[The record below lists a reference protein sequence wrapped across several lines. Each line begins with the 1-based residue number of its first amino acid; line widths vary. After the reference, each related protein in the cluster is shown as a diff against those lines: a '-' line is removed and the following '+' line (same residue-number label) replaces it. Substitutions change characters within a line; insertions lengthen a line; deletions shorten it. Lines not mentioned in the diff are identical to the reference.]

1 MALAED
7 EVAYDPTSSLLP
19 DDLTSEALMMPKA
32 NGVLAGVDVAL
43 EVFRETDPTLET
55 SRLVVDGSPVE
66 RGMYVAAIRGRM
78 SSILRA
84 ERTAL
89 NFVQRMSGI
98 ATAVNGY
105 VRAIDGLP
113 TQMIDTRKTLPG
125 WRLLDKYAVRMG
137 GGHNHRMSTGD
148 GILIKDNH
156 IAAMATRGESMTELI
171 QRAKHDAAH
180 IIRIEVE
187 CDTLDQVREAV
198 EAGAD
203 IILFD
208 NMTPD
213 QMREG
218 VAICKGRA
226 LTEASGGITIDTV
239 RDVAETGV
247 RPALHRSRH
256 TLGHGARHQPRGSRE
271 RGVNPLRLACA
282 AVGLLAL
289 AACGSDEPTPTTSE
303 PSGSQ
308 RIVLVGPGFDVWTVQ
323 EDGGNPEQLIG
334 GVSGESRESGT
345 NIAFRT
351 QQAQSV
357 RYTWPTWSPD
367 GRFVALSRTPGRDG
381 NALASLE
388 LFDADGSTERQL
400 HETRPGSLGLV
411 AGGAPHYA
419 LWAPTSEFLSFV
431 APRAPGQGLGL
442 FSIDPE
448 GSEPYEVAADA
459 PLYHVWSPDG
469 RHILVHQR
477 EQLLLHDTHN
487 RSTFDL
493 DADSLRYRVP
503 AFSPDGERLAYVVD
517 EGDVGKLVTS
527 ELDGTDRVTLMELQ
541 GEAAFAWSPAGGT
554 PCRCHEATIEA
565 VLRCVLH
572 RGGGR
577 IRHR

>member
-1 MALAED
+1 MLHHWHGTRDLIRMALAED

-19 DDLTSEALMMPKA
+19 NDLTSEALMMPKA

-55 SRLVVDGSPVE
+55 TRLVDDGSPVE

-171 QRAKHDAAH
+171 QRAKRDAAH
-180 IIRIEVE
+180 TIRIEVE
-187 CDTLDQVREAV
+187 CDTLEQVREAV

-247 RPALHRSRH
+247 DLLSTGAVTHSVTAL
-256 TLGHGARHQPRGSRE
+256 
-271 RGVNPLRLACA
+271 
-282 AVGLLAL
+282 
-289 AACGSDEPTPTTSE
+289 D
-303 PSGSQ
+303 
-308 RIVLVGPGFDVWTVQ
+308 I
-323 EDGGNPEQLIG
+323 
-334 GVSGESRESGT
+334 
-345 NIAFRT
+345 
-351 QQAQSV
+351 
-357 RYTWPTWSPD
+357 
-367 GRFVALSRTPGRDG
+367 
-381 NALASLE
+381 SLE
-388 LFDADGSTERQL
+388 VRVDG
-400 HETRPGSLGLV
+400 
-411 AGGAPHYA
+411 A
-419 LWAPTSEFLSFV
+419 
-431 APRAPGQGLGL
+431 
-442 FSIDPE
+442 
-448 GSEPYEVAADA
+448 
-459 PLYHVWSPDG
+459 
-469 RHILVHQR
+469 
-477 EQLLLHDTHN
+477 
-487 RSTFDL
+487 
-493 DADSLRYRVP
+493 
-503 AFSPDGERLAYVVD
+503 
-517 EGDVGKLVTS
+517 
-527 ELDGTDRVTLMELQ
+527 
-541 GEAAFAWSPAGGT
+541 
-554 PCRCHEATIEA
+554 
-565 VLRCVLH
+565 
-572 RGGGR
+572 
-577 IRHR
+577 

>member
-1 MALAED
+1 MLHHWHGTRDLIRMALAED

-55 SRLVVDGSPVE
+55 TRLVDDGSPVE

-105 VRAIDGLP
+105 VRAIEGLP

-156 IAAMATRGESMTELI
+156 IAAMATRGESMTGLI
-171 QRAKHDAAH
+171 RRAKRDAAH
-180 IIRIEVE
+180 TIRIEVE
-187 CDTLDQVREAV
+187 CDTLEQVREAV

-247 RPALHRSRH
+247 DLLSTGAVTHSVTAL
-256 TLGHGARHQPRGSRE
+256 
-271 RGVNPLRLACA
+271 
-282 AVGLLAL
+282 
-289 AACGSDEPTPTTSE
+289 D
-303 PSGSQ
+303 
-308 RIVLVGPGFDVWTVQ
+308 I
-323 EDGGNPEQLIG
+323 
-334 GVSGESRESGT
+334 
-345 NIAFRT
+345 
-351 QQAQSV
+351 
-357 RYTWPTWSPD
+357 
-367 GRFVALSRTPGRDG
+367 
-381 NALASLE
+381 SLE
-388 LFDADGSTERQL
+388 VRVDG
-400 HETRPGSLGLV
+400 
-411 AGGAPHYA
+411 A
-419 LWAPTSEFLSFV
+419 
-431 APRAPGQGLGL
+431 
-442 FSIDPE
+442 
-448 GSEPYEVAADA
+448 
-459 PLYHVWSPDG
+459 
-469 RHILVHQR
+469 
-477 EQLLLHDTHN
+477 
-487 RSTFDL
+487 
-493 DADSLRYRVP
+493 
-503 AFSPDGERLAYVVD
+503 
-517 EGDVGKLVTS
+517 
-527 ELDGTDRVTLMELQ
+527 
-541 GEAAFAWSPAGGT
+541 
-554 PCRCHEATIEA
+554 
-565 VLRCVLH
+565 
-572 RGGGR
+572 
-577 IRHR
+577 

>member
-1 MALAED
+1 MLHHWHGTRELIRMALAED

-55 SRLVVDGSPVE
+55 TRLVVDGSPVE

-171 QRAKHDAAH
+171 QRAKRDAAH
-180 IIRIEVE
+180 TIRIEVE

-208 NMTPD
+208 NMTPE

-247 RPALHRSRH
+247 DLLSTGAVTHSVTAL
-256 TLGHGARHQPRGSRE
+256 
-271 RGVNPLRLACA
+271 
-282 AVGLLAL
+282 
-289 AACGSDEPTPTTSE
+289 D
-303 PSGSQ
+303 
-308 RIVLVGPGFDVWTVQ
+308 I
-323 EDGGNPEQLIG
+323 
-334 GVSGESRESGT
+334 
-345 NIAFRT
+345 
-351 QQAQSV
+351 
-357 RYTWPTWSPD
+357 
-367 GRFVALSRTPGRDG
+367 
-381 NALASLE
+381 SLE
-388 LFDADGSTERQL
+388 VRVDG
-400 HETRPGSLGLV
+400 
-411 AGGAPHYA
+411 
-419 LWAPTSEFLSFV
+419 
-431 APRAPGQGLGL
+431 
-442 FSIDPE
+442 
-448 GSEPYEVAADA
+448 
-459 PLYHVWSPDG
+459 
-469 RHILVHQR
+469 
-477 EQLLLHDTHN
+477 
-487 RSTFDL
+487 
-493 DADSLRYRVP
+493 
-503 AFSPDGERLAYVVD
+503 
-517 EGDVGKLVTS
+517 
-527 ELDGTDRVTLMELQ
+527 
-541 GEAAFAWSPAGGT
+541 
-554 PCRCHEATIEA
+554 
-565 VLRCVLH
+565 
-572 RGGGR
+572 
-577 IRHR
+577 

>member
-1 MALAED
+1 MLHHWHGTRDLIRMALAED

-55 SRLVVDGSPVE
+55 TRLVDDGSPVE

-171 QRAKHDAAH
+171 RRAKHDAAH
-180 IIRIEVE
+180 TIRIEVE

-208 NMTPD
+208 NMTPE

-247 RPALHRSRH
+247 DLLSTGAVTHSVAAL
-256 TLGHGARHQPRGSRE
+256 
-271 RGVNPLRLACA
+271 
-282 AVGLLAL
+282 
-289 AACGSDEPTPTTSE
+289 D
-303 PSGSQ
+303 
-308 RIVLVGPGFDVWTVQ
+308 I
-323 EDGGNPEQLIG
+323 
-334 GVSGESRESGT
+334 
-345 NIAFRT
+345 
-351 QQAQSV
+351 
-357 RYTWPTWSPD
+357 
-367 GRFVALSRTPGRDG
+367 
-381 NALASLE
+381 SLE
-388 LFDADGSTERQL
+388 VRVDG
-400 HETRPGSLGLV
+400 
-411 AGGAPHYA
+411 
-419 LWAPTSEFLSFV
+419 
-431 APRAPGQGLGL
+431 
-442 FSIDPE
+442 
-448 GSEPYEVAADA
+448 
-459 PLYHVWSPDG
+459 
-469 RHILVHQR
+469 
-477 EQLLLHDTHN
+477 
-487 RSTFDL
+487 
-493 DADSLRYRVP
+493 
-503 AFSPDGERLAYVVD
+503 
-517 EGDVGKLVTS
+517 
-527 ELDGTDRVTLMELQ
+527 
-541 GEAAFAWSPAGGT
+541 
-554 PCRCHEATIEA
+554 
-565 VLRCVLH
+565 
-572 RGGGR
+572 
-577 IRHR
+577 

>member
-1 MALAED
+1 MLHHWHGTRDLIRMALAED

-55 SRLVVDGSPVE
+55 TRLIDDGSPVE

-105 VRAIDGLP
+105 VRAIEGLP

-171 QRAKHDAAH
+171 QRAKRDAAH
-180 IIRIEVE
+180 TIRIEVE

-247 RPALHRSRH
+247 DLLSTGAVTHSVTALDISLEVRV
-256 TLGHGARHQPRGSRE
+256 HGA
-271 RGVNPLRLACA
+271 
-282 AVGLLAL
+282 
-289 AACGSDEPTPTTSE
+289 
-303 PSGSQ
+303 
-308 RIVLVGPGFDVWTVQ
+308 
-323 EDGGNPEQLIG
+323 
-334 GVSGESRESGT
+334 
-345 NIAFRT
+345 
-351 QQAQSV
+351 
-357 RYTWPTWSPD
+357 
-367 GRFVALSRTPGRDG
+367 
-381 NALASLE
+381 
-388 LFDADGSTERQL
+388 
-400 HETRPGSLGLV
+400 
-411 AGGAPHYA
+411 
-419 LWAPTSEFLSFV
+419 
-431 APRAPGQGLGL
+431 
-442 FSIDPE
+442 
-448 GSEPYEVAADA
+448 
-459 PLYHVWSPDG
+459 
-469 RHILVHQR
+469 
-477 EQLLLHDTHN
+477 
-487 RSTFDL
+487 
-493 DADSLRYRVP
+493 
-503 AFSPDGERLAYVVD
+503 
-517 EGDVGKLVTS
+517 
-527 ELDGTDRVTLMELQ
+527 
-541 GEAAFAWSPAGGT
+541 
-554 PCRCHEATIEA
+554 
-565 VLRCVLH
+565 
-572 RGGGR
+572 
-577 IRHR
+577 

>member
-1 MALAED
+1 MLHHWHGTRDLIRMALAED

-55 SRLVVDGSPVE
+55 TRLVDDGSPVE

-171 QRAKHDAAH
+171 RRAKHDAAH
-180 IIRIEVE
+180 TIRIEVE

-247 RPALHRSRH
+247 DLLSTGAVTHSVTAL
-256 TLGHGARHQPRGSRE
+256 
-271 RGVNPLRLACA
+271 
-282 AVGLLAL
+282 
-289 AACGSDEPTPTTSE
+289 D
-303 PSGSQ
+303 
-308 RIVLVGPGFDVWTVQ
+308 I
-323 EDGGNPEQLIG
+323 
-334 GVSGESRESGT
+334 
-345 NIAFRT
+345 
-351 QQAQSV
+351 
-357 RYTWPTWSPD
+357 
-367 GRFVALSRTPGRDG
+367 
-381 NALASLE
+381 SLE
-388 LFDADGSTERQL
+388 VRVDG
-400 HETRPGSLGLV
+400 
-411 AGGAPHYA
+411 
-419 LWAPTSEFLSFV
+419 
-431 APRAPGQGLGL
+431 
-442 FSIDPE
+442 
-448 GSEPYEVAADA
+448 
-459 PLYHVWSPDG
+459 
-469 RHILVHQR
+469 
-477 EQLLLHDTHN
+477 
-487 RSTFDL
+487 
-493 DADSLRYRVP
+493 
-503 AFSPDGERLAYVVD
+503 
-517 EGDVGKLVTS
+517 
-527 ELDGTDRVTLMELQ
+527 
-541 GEAAFAWSPAGGT
+541 
-554 PCRCHEATIEA
+554 
-565 VLRCVLH
+565 
-572 RGGGR
+572 
-577 IRHR
+577 

>member
-1 MALAED
+1 MLHHWHGTRDLIRMALAED

-55 SRLVVDGSPVE
+55 TRLVDDGSPVE

-105 VRAIDGLP
+105 VRAIEGLP

-171 QRAKHDAAH
+171 RRAKRDAAH
-180 IIRIEVE
+180 TIRIEVE

-208 NMTPD
+208 NMTPE

-247 RPALHRSRH
+247 DLLSTGAVTHSVTAL
-256 TLGHGARHQPRGSRE
+256 
-271 RGVNPLRLACA
+271 
-282 AVGLLAL
+282 
-289 AACGSDEPTPTTSE
+289 D
-303 PSGSQ
+303 
-308 RIVLVGPGFDVWTVQ
+308 I
-323 EDGGNPEQLIG
+323 
-334 GVSGESRESGT
+334 
-345 NIAFRT
+345 
-351 QQAQSV
+351 
-357 RYTWPTWSPD
+357 
-367 GRFVALSRTPGRDG
+367 
-381 NALASLE
+381 SLE
-388 LFDADGSTERQL
+388 VRVDG
-400 HETRPGSLGLV
+400 
-411 AGGAPHYA
+411 A
-419 LWAPTSEFLSFV
+419 
-431 APRAPGQGLGL
+431 
-442 FSIDPE
+442 
-448 GSEPYEVAADA
+448 
-459 PLYHVWSPDG
+459 
-469 RHILVHQR
+469 
-477 EQLLLHDTHN
+477 
-487 RSTFDL
+487 
-493 DADSLRYRVP
+493 
-503 AFSPDGERLAYVVD
+503 
-517 EGDVGKLVTS
+517 
-527 ELDGTDRVTLMELQ
+527 
-541 GEAAFAWSPAGGT
+541 
-554 PCRCHEATIEA
+554 
-565 VLRCVLH
+565 
-572 RGGGR
+572 
-577 IRHR
+577 

>member
-1 MALAED
+1 MLHHWHGTRDLIRMALAED

-55 SRLVVDGSPVE
+55 TRLVDDGSPVE

-105 VRAIDGLP
+105 VRAIEGLP

-180 IIRIEVE
+180 TIRIEVE

-247 RPALHRSRH
+247 DLLSTGAVTHSVTAL
-256 TLGHGARHQPRGSRE
+256 
-271 RGVNPLRLACA
+271 
-282 AVGLLAL
+282 
-289 AACGSDEPTPTTSE
+289 D
-303 PSGSQ
+303 
-308 RIVLVGPGFDVWTVQ
+308 I
-323 EDGGNPEQLIG
+323 
-334 GVSGESRESGT
+334 
-345 NIAFRT
+345 
-351 QQAQSV
+351 
-357 RYTWPTWSPD
+357 
-367 GRFVALSRTPGRDG
+367 
-381 NALASLE
+381 SLE
-388 LFDADGSTERQL
+388 VRVDG
-400 HETRPGSLGLV
+400 
-411 AGGAPHYA
+411 
-419 LWAPTSEFLSFV
+419 
-431 APRAPGQGLGL
+431 
-442 FSIDPE
+442 
-448 GSEPYEVAADA
+448 
-459 PLYHVWSPDG
+459 
-469 RHILVHQR
+469 
-477 EQLLLHDTHN
+477 
-487 RSTFDL
+487 
-493 DADSLRYRVP
+493 
-503 AFSPDGERLAYVVD
+503 
-517 EGDVGKLVTS
+517 
-527 ELDGTDRVTLMELQ
+527 
-541 GEAAFAWSPAGGT
+541 
-554 PCRCHEATIEA
+554 
-565 VLRCVLH
+565 
-572 RGGGR
+572 
-577 IRHR
+577 

>member
-1 MALAED
+1 MLHHWHGTRDLIRMALAED

-55 SRLVVDGSPVE
+55 TRLVDDGSPVE

-105 VRAIDGLP
+105 VRAIEGLP

-171 QRAKHDAAH
+171 QRAKRDAAH
-180 IIRIEVE
+180 TIRIEVE

-208 NMTPD
+208 NMTPE

-247 RPALHRSRH
+247 DLLSTGAVTHSVTAL
-256 TLGHGARHQPRGSRE
+256 
-271 RGVNPLRLACA
+271 
-282 AVGLLAL
+282 
-289 AACGSDEPTPTTSE
+289 D
-303 PSGSQ
+303 
-308 RIVLVGPGFDVWTVQ
+308 I
-323 EDGGNPEQLIG
+323 
-334 GVSGESRESGT
+334 
-345 NIAFRT
+345 
-351 QQAQSV
+351 
-357 RYTWPTWSPD
+357 
-367 GRFVALSRTPGRDG
+367 
-381 NALASLE
+381 SLE
-388 LFDADGSTERQL
+388 VRVDG
-400 HETRPGSLGLV
+400 
-411 AGGAPHYA
+411 
-419 LWAPTSEFLSFV
+419 
-431 APRAPGQGLGL
+431 
-442 FSIDPE
+442 
-448 GSEPYEVAADA
+448 
-459 PLYHVWSPDG
+459 
-469 RHILVHQR
+469 
-477 EQLLLHDTHN
+477 
-487 RSTFDL
+487 
-493 DADSLRYRVP
+493 
-503 AFSPDGERLAYVVD
+503 
-517 EGDVGKLVTS
+517 
-527 ELDGTDRVTLMELQ
+527 
-541 GEAAFAWSPAGGT
+541 
-554 PCRCHEATIEA
+554 
-565 VLRCVLH
+565 
-572 RGGGR
+572 
-577 IRHR
+577 

>member
-1 MALAED
+1 MLHHWHGTRDLIRMALAED

-55 SRLVVDGSPVE
+55 TRLVDDGSPVE

-105 VRAIDGLP
+105 VRAIEGLP

-171 QRAKHDAAH
+171 QRAKRDAAH
-180 IIRIEVE
+180 TIRIEVE

-208 NMTPD
+208 NMTPE

-247 RPALHRSRH
+247 DLLSTGAVTHSVTAL
-256 TLGHGARHQPRGSRE
+256 
-271 RGVNPLRLACA
+271 
-282 AVGLLAL
+282 
-289 AACGSDEPTPTTSE
+289 D
-303 PSGSQ
+303 
-308 RIVLVGPGFDVWTVQ
+308 I
-323 EDGGNPEQLIG
+323 
-334 GVSGESRESGT
+334 
-345 NIAFRT
+345 
-351 QQAQSV
+351 
-357 RYTWPTWSPD
+357 
-367 GRFVALSRTPGRDG
+367 
-381 NALASLE
+381 SLE
-388 LFDADGSTERQL
+388 VRVDG
-400 HETRPGSLGLV
+400 
-411 AGGAPHYA
+411 A
-419 LWAPTSEFLSFV
+419 
-431 APRAPGQGLGL
+431 
-442 FSIDPE
+442 
-448 GSEPYEVAADA
+448 
-459 PLYHVWSPDG
+459 
-469 RHILVHQR
+469 
-477 EQLLLHDTHN
+477 
-487 RSTFDL
+487 
-493 DADSLRYRVP
+493 
-503 AFSPDGERLAYVVD
+503 
-517 EGDVGKLVTS
+517 
-527 ELDGTDRVTLMELQ
+527 
-541 GEAAFAWSPAGGT
+541 
-554 PCRCHEATIEA
+554 
-565 VLRCVLH
+565 
-572 RGGGR
+572 
-577 IRHR
+577 

>member
-1 MALAED
+1 MLHHWHGTRDLIRMALAED

-55 SRLVVDGSPVE
+55 SRLVDDGSPVE

-105 VRAIDGLP
+105 VRAIEGLP

-171 QRAKHDAAH
+171 RRAKRDAAH
-180 IIRIEVE
+180 TIRIEVE
-187 CDTLDQVREAV
+187 CDTLEQVREAV

-208 NMTPD
+208 NMTPE

-239 RDVAETGV
+239 RDVAESGVDLLSTGAVTHSVTALDISLEV
-247 RPALHRSRH
+247 RV
-256 TLGHGARHQPRGSRE
+256 HGA
-271 RGVNPLRLACA
+271 
-282 AVGLLAL
+282 
-289 AACGSDEPTPTTSE
+289 
-303 PSGSQ
+303 
-308 RIVLVGPGFDVWTVQ
+308 
-323 EDGGNPEQLIG
+323 
-334 GVSGESRESGT
+334 
-345 NIAFRT
+345 
-351 QQAQSV
+351 
-357 RYTWPTWSPD
+357 
-367 GRFVALSRTPGRDG
+367 
-381 NALASLE
+381 
-388 LFDADGSTERQL
+388 
-400 HETRPGSLGLV
+400 
-411 AGGAPHYA
+411 
-419 LWAPTSEFLSFV
+419 
-431 APRAPGQGLGL
+431 
-442 FSIDPE
+442 
-448 GSEPYEVAADA
+448 
-459 PLYHVWSPDG
+459 
-469 RHILVHQR
+469 
-477 EQLLLHDTHN
+477 
-487 RSTFDL
+487 
-493 DADSLRYRVP
+493 
-503 AFSPDGERLAYVVD
+503 
-517 EGDVGKLVTS
+517 
-527 ELDGTDRVTLMELQ
+527 
-541 GEAAFAWSPAGGT
+541 
-554 PCRCHEATIEA
+554 
-565 VLRCVLH
+565 
-572 RGGGR
+572 
-577 IRHR
+577 